1 VRTWRVVVVGVVILS
16 LGLIVASA
24 LLFDWGPLWR
34 AWRGPLAVRSV
45 GSWMGGIDAP
55 QGPLQRVGLQLSGL
69 VSQFLVAL
77 LIAYAAPRHVRRMA
91 DSLSGG
97 SRAIARSFA
106 IGLLFTVALAAIIL
120 LASLSVH
127 MFPVPILLSVI
138 VFLAALVG
146 VVALAYQMGRLLLTR
161 AAWAHES
168 PLASL
173 GLGTLILYGLT
184 QVPFFGLL
192 VLLALSL
199 TGVGAALST
208 RFGSRERWSLAPLA
222 EETSA

>member
-1 VRTWRVVVVGVVILS
+1 VKTWRGIVVGVAVLS
-16 LGLIVASA
+16 LGLIIASA
-24 LLFDWGPLWR
+24 WLFDWGPLWR
-34 AWRGPLAVRSV
+34 AWRGPLAVRSA
-45 GSWMGGIDAP
+45 GSWLGGMDEP

-69 VSQFLVAL
+69 VSQYLVAL
-77 LIAYAAPRHVRRMA
+77 LIAYVAPRHVRRMA
-91 DSLSGG
+91 DSLSRG

-106 IGLLFTVALAAIIL
+106 IGLLFTVALTAIIL
-120 LASLSVH
+120 LASMSIH
-127 MFPVPILLSVI
+127 MFPVPILLAVI

-146 VVALAYQMGRLLLTR
+146 VVALAYQTGRLLLTR
-161 AAWAHES
+161 AAWAQDS

-192 VLLALSL
+192 VLIALSL

-208 RFGSRERWSLAPLA
+208 RFGSRGRWSLAPLT
-222 EETSA
+222 EENPV